1 MPAVRG
7 LYHWFFRLEEY
18 NTPTVADNECTYVVR
33 DPTLRVNQVINW
45 PTKPYNA
52 NYIYKID
59 WSFYAAI
66 DPIVAS
72 TWVLTGGL
80 VSWAESFTDT
90 MAQSFVGFG
99 DNRATCNLIN
109 TVTLASSAEYT
120 QTVKLIIDNRVCV
133 PRPTYGPGGA
143 ELACS

>member
-99 DNRATCNLIN
+99 DNRATCNLLLPSLPVRSIRRQ
-109 TVTLASSAEYT
+109 LSLL
-120 QTVKLIIDNRVCV
+120 LIIEYVCQDQLTV
-133 PRPTYGPGGA
+133 LA
-143 ELACS
+143 EQS